1 MTIKIHTLIND
12 YHPSLRFTMEE
23 EKDGK
28 LPVLDMLIIRDGVSL
43 SSTWY
48 SKPTSTGLPS
58 LKPAIDHCFRS
69 HFVYQITCSR
79 CNAWV
84 MLWAHG

>member
-1 MTIKIHTLIND
+1 MTIKRELKEAKLAENC
-12 YHPSLRFTMEE
+12 HPSLCFMIEE

-58 LKPAIDHCFRS
+58 LKPAIDHCVR
-69 HFVYQITCSR
+69 
-79 CNAWV
+79 
-84 MLWAHG
+84 